1 MFIRLDIQQKKEY
14 QVMAKFTGW
23 KKRYSYLDD
32 YKKGIDGKYV
42 YYGRHYIFCGDSRE
56 LRIYKWTL
64 GITDILLTALF
75 VIGGLMDGGAIWRAW
90 YVVIPFALEVVALF
104 LLIWKSISLI
114 LEKVPIKAY
123 MYKRTVPWFRP
134 LAWILIAI
142 CLLSLIATLVCM
154 LVHPG
159 EIKTQGCILYMVIKF
174 LSAAAAWA
182 FLWRIGKSR
191 WELDPSEEME

>member
-104 LLIWKSISLI
+104 MLIWKSFSLL
-114 LEKVPIKAY
+114 LEKIPVKAY
-123 MYKRTVPWFRP
+123 MMVPLP
-134 LAWILIAI
+134 PPPGT
-142 CLLSLIATLVCM
+142 ATRRK
-154 LVHPG
+154 PRAG
-159 EIKTQGCILYMVIKF
+159 P
-174 LSAAAAWA
+174 A
-182 FLWRIGKSR
+182 
-191 WELDPSEEME
+191 